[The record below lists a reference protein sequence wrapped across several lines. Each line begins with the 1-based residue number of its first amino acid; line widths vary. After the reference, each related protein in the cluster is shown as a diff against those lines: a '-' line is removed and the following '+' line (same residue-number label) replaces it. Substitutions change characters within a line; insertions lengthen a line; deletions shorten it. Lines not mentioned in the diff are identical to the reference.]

1 MLRNRNRF
9 MEKMGWCLPTILYPL
24 LAVSL
29 ILALLT
35 VPLEAYGSEPE
46 GIFVERLGDLDLAED
61 DVFTIYFKPNLR
73 SISAHCVPLDGG
85 NPFDLS
91 VSTDY
96 TDDVFGK
103 VTAIWIRPG
112 SRGRYNVTVTF
123 DSNATWDYMAGV
135 YTRNLDFYLDFYG
148 KNVKTYGSFVELEAP
163 NTRLSGNW
171 TISVVLNS
179 HGRSSSFFFI
189 ELPTPVNSVLL
200 VTAAGLIGYLN
211 IFLVLD
217 TYFKSRK
224 EIVSNRRWLLSGV
237 VIVASAFVIYQL
249 YTFTTF
255 TLPGGV

>member
-1 MLRNRNRF
+1 MPGNRNLF
-9 MEKMGWCLPTILYPL
+9 MAKLGWCSPTIPHL
-24 LAVSL
+24 LLTVSL
-29 ILALLT
+29 VLPLLT
-35 VPLEAYGSEPE
+35 VPLEAYGSELTDIYVDRYE
-46 GIFVERLGDLDLAED
+46 LDLAEK
-61 DVFTIYFKPNLR
+61 DVFTIYIKPNLR

-96 TDDVFGK
+96 TDEVFGK

-148 KNVKTYGSFVELEAP
+148 KNVKTYGSFVELQAP

-179 HGRSSSFFFI
+179 HGRSSSIFFI

-211 IFLVLD
+211 VFLVLD

-224 EIVSNRRWLLSGV
+224 EIVSNRRWLLSGA